1 MFSMERILIIRE
13 KESEKERERERQREN
28 VPVITPLDRPG
39 MPGISEMLLRLK

>member
-13 KESEKERERERQREN
+13 KESEKERERERQN